1 MKQRTTSKTILL
13 AALLALAAGPGVA
26 AAQYPTKPVRLIV
39 PFPPGGSNDIVGR
52 MIGNELTGRLG
63 QQVIIDNRAGA
74 GGIIGSEIAANS
86 TPDGHTLLI
95 ISVAYAYNPSIY
107 KSRLKF
113 DPEKSFVPV
122 TMLGTGPNV
131 LAVNPKVPVNSIKEL
146 VAMAQAKPG
155 SLAYATAGLG
165 SFQHLGSEMFRVMT
179 KVDMLHVP
187 FKGGGPAMADV
198 IAGNT
203 QVVIGTLVQTMP
215 FIRSGRLKALGV
227 GSTKRNPN
235 LPDVPTIAE
244 AGVPGYEASNWW
256 GIMAPTGTP
265 AAVVKQLHTEVDKI
279 LASEDIQKKLETQG
293 GEVVRKTTAEFG
305 KFIRSETAKWNKV
318 VKEAGINPE

>member
-1 MKQRTTSKTILL
+1 MAGYQRSKFAVL
-13 AALLALAAGPGVA
+13 AALLALAAGPTAA

-52 MIGNELTGRLG
+52 MIGHELTGRLG

-74 GGIIGSEIAANS
+74 GGIIGSEIAANAA
-86 TPDGHTLLI
+86 PDGYTLLI

-113 DPEKSFVPV
+113 NPEKSFAPV
-122 TMLGTGPNV
+122 AMLGTGPNV
-131 LAVNPKVPVNSIKEL
+131 LAVNPKVPVGSVKEL
-146 VAMAQAKPG
+146 IAMAKAKPG
-155 SLAYATAGLG
+155 ALAYATAGLG

-179 KVDMLHVP
+179 GVDMLHVP

-215 FIRSGRLKALGV
+215 FIKSGRLKPLGV
-227 GSTKRNPN
+227 GSAKRNAN

-256 GIMAPTGTP
+256 GIVSPADTP
-265 AAVVKQLHTEVDKI
+265 AAVVKRLHTEVDQI
-279 LASEDIQKKLETQG
+279 LASTEIQKKLESQG
-293 GEVVRKTTAEFG
+293 GEVVRKTPVEFG
-305 KFIRSETAKWNKV
+305 KFIGAETVKWNKV
-318 VKEAGINPE
+318 VREAGIKSE